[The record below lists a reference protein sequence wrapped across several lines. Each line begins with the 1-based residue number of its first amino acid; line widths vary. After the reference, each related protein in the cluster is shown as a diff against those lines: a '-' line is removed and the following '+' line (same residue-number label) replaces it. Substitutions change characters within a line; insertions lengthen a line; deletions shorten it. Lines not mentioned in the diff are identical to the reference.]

1 MYGIPYPTDRIV
13 KYDPINDIASLVGE
27 EAEHSF
33 FCTGDGGLGT
43 DGCIYAA
50 RRDGRV
56 MKINTNNGSHCVV
69 GHSVDPGQYSNS
81 DIILGI
87 DGCIYWPPVK
97 SRRIRKYDPQLIKLR
112 SSETTLQAYNGNG
125 MEDIW
130 HSMGSSIVC
139 RTMKIGFFLL
149 IQRRNMYRP

>member
-1 MYGIPYPTDRIV
+1 MGYLIPL
-13 KYDPINDIASLVGE
+13 IALSNMIQSMISLHFLERKLILIILLWSWCFGE
-27 EAEHSF
+27 RWV
-33 FCTGDGGLGT
+33 
-43 DGCIYAA
+43 CIYTG
-50 RRDGRV
+50 RQDGRV